1 MMPRHR
7 RDLTVPTRRH
17 FIRYLSL
24 ASLAA
29 ASRLSSAGPGGPLAN
44 VRGLDFEE
52 IAHGVDPTHHV
63 PPGYVAQ
70 VLLRWGDPILPGA
83 PAWSPGTISAAGQAT
98 QFGYNNDFVAF
109 MPLPLGSASS
119 ARGLLCVNHEFTN
132 TQFIWPGLN
141 TMNISRSMSR
151 ERTAAEMAA
160 VGHSV
165 VEIELGASGWR
176 TKNSPFNRRLTAD
189 SPMRLS
195 GPAAGHTRVQT
206 NEDTQGYNCRGVI
219 NPCSGG
225 KTPWSTVLIADENF
239 NLMFAGHTQ
248 DRRERRN
255 HQRYGVGSSNVYS
268 WWPRHFERF
277 NVARDSR
284 EANRFGWVVEL
295 DPYETDSMPI
305 KRTALGRFKHE
316 AATCAL
322 NRDGRVVV
330 YLGDDET
337 FEYLYKFVSAQ
348 RFDASDRSA
357 NRNLLDEGTLYTARF
372 YDDGRL
378 EWLPLRFGSGPLTRE
393 NDFHDQGE
401 VLIETRRAADLVGA
415 TRLDRPEDV
424 EANLQDGVIYA
435 MLTNNTSRHMD
446 ALDAANPRSHN
457 AFGHI
462 LKLLPPGAPGTV
474 VDHAADEFQWEIF
487 LLAGNPDEPAHHA
500 RYPGA
505 VSANGWLASPDN
517 CAFDPKGRL
526 WIASDQGRGSAR
538 TGIADGLWACG
549 EDAVGRFVIKR
560 FFRAPIGA
568 EVCGP
573 EFTPDGRTLFLAIQ
587 HPGVNG
593 ADYDHPGT
601 RWPDFEHGTPPRPAV
616 LAITREDGDEIGV

>member
-1 MMPRHR
+1 M
-7 RDLTVPTRRH
+7 PTRRR
-17 FIRYLSL
+17 FIHYLSL

-29 ASRLSSAGPGGPLAN
+29 SSRFSLAAPGARLVN
-44 VRGLDFEE
+44 VAGLDFQE
-52 IAHGVDPTHHV
+52 IAHGIDSTHHV

-83 PAWSPGTISAAGQAT
+83 PAWSPGAISAAGQAA

-109 MPLPLGSASS
+109 MPLPLGSGSS
-119 ARGLLCVNHEFTN
+119 TRGLLCINHEFTN
-132 TQFIWPGLN
+132 TKFIWPGLN
-141 TMNISRSMSR
+141 ALNIRQSMSR
-151 ERTAAEMAA
+151 ERTAVEMAA
-160 VGHSV
+160 IGHSV
-165 VEIELGASGWR
+165 VEIERGARGWR
-176 TKNSPFNRRLTAD
+176 YKNSLFNRRLTAD

-195 GPAAGHTRVQT
+195 GPAAGNVRVRT
-206 NEDTQGYNCRGVI
+206 DEDLQGYDCRGVL

-225 KTPWSTVLIADENF
+225 KTPWGTVLIADENF
-239 NLMFAGHTQ
+239 NMMFAGHTP
-248 DRRERRN
+248 DERERRN
-255 HQRYGVGSSNVYS
+255 HQRYGVGTVNLYS

-277 NVARDSR
+277 NVAREPR

-295 DPYETDSMPI
+295 DPYDPGSTPV

-348 RFDASDRSA
+348 RFDASERSA
-357 NRNLLDEGTLYTARF
+357 NRNLLDEGTLYAARF
-372 YDDGRL
+372 HDDGRL
-378 EWLPLRFGSGPLTRE
+378 EWVPLRFGSGPLTPD
-393 NDFHDQGE
+393 NDFHNQGD

-424 EANLQDGVIYA
+424 EANPRDGVIYA

-446 ALDAANPRSHN
+446 ALDAANPRAHN

-462 LKLLPPGAPGTV
+462 LRLLPPGAPGSA
-474 VDHAADEFQWEIF
+474 VDHAADEFRWDIF
-487 LLAGNPDEPAHHA
+487 LLAGNPDDAAHHA
-500 RYPGA
+500 RYPGT

-517 CAFDPKGRL
+517 CAFDQKSRL
-526 WIASDQGRGSAR
+526 WIASDQGRGWSR
-538 TGIADGLWACG
+538 TGFADGLWACG
-549 EDAVGRFVIKR
+549 EDDSGRFVIKR

-593 ADYDHPGT
+593 TDYDDPGT
-601 RWPDFEHGTPPRPAV
+601 RWPDFEQGTPPRPAV